1 MNNLFAANFT
11 RLKKSMVFWL
21 CSLVMFVYIVIY
33 MLNGCRQQ
41 LSGIIGE
48 VYSLEDY
55 YFQFAMLIGLFVSVF
70 ITLFLSTEYSDG
82 VIRNKIIAG
91 HTRRAIY
98 LSNLFTVFLASL
110 FIMLM
115 GLLGGLVGI
124 PVFGLWKM
132 DALSLVCRLLI
143 LAMFLFAFC
152 AIFTLI
158 NMLSQNRAFSAV
170 ITVLTFFALLMAASM
185 IINRLA
191 QPEMV
196 SDALFTADGLVFSD
210 PMPNPYYVSG
220 TTRKLLDFIVD
231 LIPAGQGQRLAINE
245 AAHPLRM
252 ILSSAFVT
260 VFATLCGLFLFE
272 KRDLK

>member
-1 MNNLFAANFT
+1 
-11 RLKKSMVFWL
+11 
-21 CSLVMFVYIVIY
+21 
-33 MLNGCRQQ
+33 
-41 LSGIIGE
+41 
-48 VYSLEDY
+48 
-55 YFQFAMLIGLFVSVF
+55 
-70 ITLFLSTEYSDG
+70 
-82 VIRNKIIAG
+82 
-91 HTRRAIY
+91 
-98 LSNLFTVFLASL
+98 
-110 FIMLM
+110 MLM

-132 DALSLVCRLLI
+132 DALSLVFNLLI

-170 ITVLTFFALLMAASM
+170 ITVLMFFALLLAASL

-196 SDALFTADGLVFSD
+196 SDVLFTTDGVVFSD

-220 TTRKLLDFIVD
+220 TTRRLLDFIVD
-231 LIPAGQGQRLAINE
+231 LIPAGQGLRLAVNE

-252 ILSSAFVT
+252 LLSSLQDKTRLPPKITQF
-260 VFATLCGLFLFE
+260 
-272 KRDLK
+272 KRRP